1 MSKTMYLMYSINQN
15 TPKTVII
22 SCIRDWSAYQNG

>member
-1 MSKTMYLMYSINQN
+1 MSKPMYLMYSINQN